1 MSDRLFALHGNESGE
16 KSVLSLLLV
25 QSVFL
30 GFFLGSF
37 DVTAHSVFLSV
48 FDEKMMARGYV
59 VSGLAGIFLT
69 SLYYWLRLR
78 ISFKN
83 LALLNLSFVTALTL
97 WLWLA
102 LVFSPVKW
110 VIFIVFVMLG
120 PLNIL
125 VMMGFRDMQ
134 GNLISSE
141 QERRSSGLIE
151 TGLIVGII
159 IICYI
164 IPLLLA
170 LNLKTQNILLISA
183 SSIFVATIIQ
193 ISTGNRLRPVN
204 KEKENYSDE
213 PVPKKSVFNKFVEN
227 RHIGT
232 MGIFIALSIITLF
245 FVQYTFM
252 AVTREQYPAAKDMAE
267 FLGIFTG
274 SMMIL
279 VLLVKLFVFSY
290 LLHNYGLRTC
300 LVLSPVLLLI
310 FTGIAVT
317 TGMFLGYSPGSGIGF
332 ILFFVF
338 LALSRL
344 FSRSL
349 KESVESSSL
358 KIISLAVDDKERNG
372 VMMVKSGTVNE
383 IAALLSGLILSGIGL
398 LSFIRL
404 IHFSFILFFIVL
416 LWIFAGLK
424 LYSEY
429 REKIRKA
436 LGKDEEIK
444 PSVNETRQVSVLKKR
459 FAASMAFRGDYFS
472 LISGDFSVLNIDRGK
487 LYFEEL
493 FTFCVNNR
501 DNNLEPALKK
511 ITGNSDLAEEIRKK
525 SEGIIS
531 ILKESTNVTKT
542 EVDKTDHARSLL
554 AGIRMPQ
561 TTEILRL
568 LRDNSVE
575 SKRNAIYM
583 IGKFKIS
590 DMLPEVCECLNIP
603 GLEKDTFAV
612 LSSFRDEA
620 VSELIRYYLVSSG
633 NENISRT
640 ILRLL
645 GKACTAESRGFLFS
659 RIWSNSRFLKEEALW
674 RLNDCGFKPSGEER
688 DRLFRLISDTIGLM
702 TWNLSAKICLEKN
715 DDTFLLGVMKNEMV
729 RWKKF
734 LFKILSIT
742 YEPEAIKKIWE
753 KLENGS
759 LESVSYALEIIDL
772 IIDDSIKPYLT
783 LLFDYVSDS
792 RKAGNL
798 YRFFPGQIPQYD
810 SLLEDIINRDYNLL
824 SLWTKACTLRNIPEI
839 EGDKLKE
846 SVVALFFSPE
856 TILQEEA
863 ARLVARSDMELYELV
878 SQRIPD
884 LIRRRLDNIVYGK
897 TEEME
902 LLFEKTVFLSDI
914 FKGINEE
921 DLLILSEEIRF
932 KKDIS
937 SGLKTFTGGSV
948 IWPLS
953 ADKQHDKGYIYYNED
968 ITDNNMIT
976 DIASDTPCYVLSL
989 KSVEEFNDHFPD
1001 KSFEILKY
1009 IDDHEIF

>member
-1 MSDRLFALHGNESGE
+1 MSDRLFALRGNESGE

-30 GFFLGSF
+30 GIFLGSF

-48 FDEKMMARGYV
+48 FDEKIMARGYI
-59 VSGLAGIFLT
+59 VSGLAGIILT
-69 SLYYWLRLR
+69 CLYYWLRLR
-78 ISFKN
+78 ISSKN

-102 LVFSPVKW
+102 LVFSPFKW
-110 VIFIVFVMLG
+110 VIFVVFVMLG

-125 VMMGFRDMQ
+125 VMAGFRDMPV
-134 GNLISSE
+134 NLFNPE
-141 QERRSSGLIE
+141 QERRSSKLTD

-164 IPLLLA
+164 IPLLLS
-170 LNLKTQNILLISA
+170 LNFKTENILLISA
-183 SSIFVATIIQ
+183 SSVFVATVIQ
-193 ISTGNRLRPVN
+193 ILTGKMTRPVD
-204 KEKENYSDE
+204 EGKENYSDE
-213 PVPKKSVFNKFVEN
+213 PAPKESVFNKFAGN
-227 RHIGT
+227 RHIT
-232 MGIFIALSIITLF
+232 ILDIFIALSVITLF
-245 FVQYTFM
+245 FVQYSFM

-279 VLLVKLFVFSY
+279 VLLVKLFVFSC
-290 LLHNYGLRTC
+290 LLHNYGLRTS

-317 TGMFLGYSPGSGIGF
+317 TGMFLGYSPGSGTGF
-332 ILFFVF
+332 ILFFVL

-349 KESVESSSL
+349 KESIEFSSL

-372 VMMVKSGTVNE
+372 LTVEKSGTLNE

-436 LGKDEEIK
+436 LGKDEKIK
-444 PSVNETRQVSVLKKR
+444 PSINGTRQVSVLKKR
-459 FAASMAFRGDYFS
+459 FAASIAFREDYFS
-472 LISGDFSVLNIDRGK
+472 LISGDLSVLDNDRGK
-487 LYFEEL
+487 LYFDEL
-493 FTFCVNNR
+493 FTCCVNSR

-511 ITGNSDLAEEIRKK
+511 IAGNPDLAEGIRKK
-525 SEGIIS
+525 AEGIIN
-531 ILKESTNVTKT
+531 ILKESIPVSKTK
-542 EVDKTDHARSLL
+542 VDKTDHARNLL

-603 GLEKDTFAV
+603 GLKRDTFIV
-612 LSSFRDEA
+612 LNSFGGEA

-633 NENISRT
+633 NENISRA

-645 GKACTAESRGFLFS
+645 GKACTEESRGFLFS
-659 RIWSNSRFLKEEALW
+659 MIWSNSRFLKEEALS
-674 RLNDCGFKPSGEER
+674 RLYDCGFEPAGEEK
-688 DRLFRLISDTIGLM
+688 DRLIRLITDTIGLM
-702 TWNLSAKICLEKN
+702 TWNLSAKICLEKSN
-715 DDTFLLGVMKNEMV
+715 DTFLPEEMKNEMA

-742 YEPEAIKKIWE
+742 YEPEAIRKIWE
-753 KLENGS
+753 KLENETF
-759 LESVSYALEIIDL
+759 ESVGYAIEMIDL
-772 IIDDSIKPYLT
+772 IIDDSVKPHLT
-783 LLFDYVSDS
+783 FLFDYISDK
-792 RKAGNL
+792 RKAANL
-798 YRFFPGQIPQYD
+798 YRFFPGHIPQYD
-810 SLLEDIINRDYNLL
+810 ILLEDIINRDYNLI

-839 EGDKLKE
+839 EGDKMKE

-856 TILQEEA
+856 AILQEEA
-863 ARLVARSDMELYELV
+863 ARLVARSDMGLYELV
-878 SQRIPD
+878 AQRIPD
-884 LIRRRLDNIVYGK
+884 LTRRRLDNIVYGK
-897 TEEME
+897 SEEME

-914 FKGINEE
+914 FEGIYEE
-921 DLLILSEEIRF
+921 DLLILSEEIRL

-948 IWPLS
+948 IWTLS
-953 ADKQHDKGYIYYNED
+953 ADKQHDKVYIYYNED
-968 ITDNNMIT
+968 ITDNNSIT
-976 DIASDTPCYVLSL
+976 GFAQNTPCYVLSL
-989 KSVEEFNDHFPD
+989 KSVEEFIDHFPD

-1009 IDDHEIF
+1009 IDDNEI